1 MSLTNEERDAII
13 AFRIQKAK
21 DTLAEAEGIST
32 LKYWN
37 AVANRLYYSCF
48 YMASALLIRHN
59 YMAQTHNGVIHLLG
73 LHFIREGIIS
83 KEAGKLYSK
92 LYELRQTGDYD
103 DLFNL
108 TETDVLPLIPLANK
122 FIDELLQLINSD
134 KISI

>member
-13 AFRIQKAK
+13 AFRVQKAK
-21 DTLAEAEGIST
+21 DTLAEAEGIAT
-32 LKYWN
+32 LNYWN

-48 YMASALLIRHN
+48 YMASALLIKHN

-108 TETDVLPLIPLANK
+108 TENDVLPLIPDVRGFIGELEELMNNK
-122 FIDELLQLINSD
+122 
-134 KISI
+134 

>member
-13 AFRIQKAK
+13 AFRVQKAK
-21 DTLAEAEGIST
+21 STLAEAEGIAT
-32 LKYWN
+32 LSYWN

-48 YMASALLIRHN
+48 YMAGALLIRN
-59 YMAQTHNGVIHLLG
+59 NLMAQTHNGVIHLLG
-73 LHFIREGIIS
+73 LHFIREGKIS

-108 TETDVLPLIPLANK
+108 TENEVMPLFPEVHR
-122 FIDELLQLINSD
+122 FIEELQKLLNND
-134 KISI
+134 